1 MEGGR
6 DEGESYDGPVKE
18 LLVLPLHS
26 EEEHV
31 DDSRM
36 RGACWKGQSPREAG
50 GCSGRPAVG
59 VWKLVLCECRAHGGG
74 GWMTG
79 RDKATEQCLCR
90 GALRGDRSITL
101 WPQQSKGS
109 GVRWLGRAP

>member
-31 DDSRM
+31 DDYGS
-36 RGACWKGQSPREAG
+36 CWPFSSLLGTFDNYPRFT
-50 GCSGRPAVG
+50 
-59 VWKLVLCECRAHGGG
+59 LF
-74 GWMTG
+74 
-79 RDKATEQCLCR
+79 QNF
-90 GALRGDRSITL
+90 LRKVQIL
-101 WPQQSKGS
+101 LP
-109 GVRWLGRAP
+109 